1 MAKSAAERKREQRER
16 EKNAQKVAPDL
27 TADFLRTPFF
37 EAAAGKLDGLS
48 LYFDEMGIEMPNIDD
63 DSAPRS
69 LTGEMENDHAR
80 DPERYGDV
88 YRAFQKNS
96 LGRAENWVA
105 GMLNV
110 VTELTS
116 AINEYKL
123 GEIAARIAEIEAA
136 DLSDPAVKAKALEDI
151 VTLREIKARL
161 DGKTFRRSFPEINV
175 KGSSST

>member
-1 MAKSAAERKREQRER
+1 MAMSPAERKRQQRER
-16 EKNAQKVAPDL
+16 EKEAQKAVQDL
-27 TADFLRTPFF
+27 AANYLRTPFF

-48 LYFDEMGIEMPNIDD
+48 QYFDEMGIEMPEIKD

-88 YRAFQKNS
+88 YRFFPKNS
-96 LGRAENWVA
+96 LGRVENWVDR
-105 GMLNV
+105 MLDV

-116 AINEYKL
+116 AINRYKL
-123 GEIAARIAEIEAA
+123 DEIEARMAEIGAA
-136 DLSDPAVKAKALEDI
+136 DLSDPAVKARALEDI

-161 DGKTFRRSFPEINV
+161 DGKTFRRSFAEINV